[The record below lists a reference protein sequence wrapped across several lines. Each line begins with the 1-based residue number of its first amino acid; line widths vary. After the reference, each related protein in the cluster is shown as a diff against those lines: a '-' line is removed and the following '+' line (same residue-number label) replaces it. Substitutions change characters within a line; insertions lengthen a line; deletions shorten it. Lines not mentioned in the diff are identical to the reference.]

1 MTSSGRLPPV
11 SLLKVIRIPDCDG
24 ENTSGLVSVL
34 VLGFIQDIVF
44 ADTEAVAG
52 KLRGHDVLDLDVVGK
67 NGFFPID
74 LKPFC
79 YEKLSGVNP
88 TKLLSS

>member
-1 MTSSGRLPPV
+1 MLWVIPPV

-24 ENTSGLVSVL
+24 ENTSSLVSVL

-44 ADTEAVAG
+44 PDTEAVAG
-52 KLRGHDVLDLDVVGK
+52 QLRGHDVLDLDVVGK

-74 LKPFC
+74 LKT
-79 YEKLSGVNP
+79 V
-88 TKLLSS
+88 LL